1 MSYNTDNPNCRCGL
15 QVEIRTSWKTPN
27 CGRRYFSCLHW
38 PEGGCKYFGWVDP
51 PLCARAQQIIPGLLR
66 RLNEMEESS
75 KSADIEK
82 FEVLK
87 FEEENKKLKKL
98 NFQFE
103 EKNKKLKKLN
113 FEFEEENKKLKAE
126 ILKLKYESAKK
137 TRLLRMLVALL
148 IIWSLEF
155 GCTGFPLTNCSY
167 MDGPG
172 VDLCIVAIKGV
183 WDCCVG
189 ISSITIL
196 SSS

>member
-1 MSYNTDNPNCRCGL
+1 SNEMSYNTDNPNCRCGL
-15 QVEIRTSWKTPN
+15 RAEIRTSWKTPN

-38 PEGGCKYFGWVDP
+38 PGEGCKYFGWVDP

-148 IIWSLEF
+148 IIWSLVFFFCGSQTDDEKMV
-155 GCTGFPLTNCSY
+155 NN
-167 MDGPG
+167 
-172 VDLCIVAIKGV
+172 
-183 WDCCVG
+183 
-189 ISSITIL
+189 
-196 SSS
+196 